1 MSGFMPVPLPNLNK
15 GATKTECSGYI
26 LFAIQARKA
35 KEERKS
41 KMQIPSSVMANRALS
56 ARGLGSGWRLDWG
69 LTFIISA
76 GGVWKELR
84 MNQRFW

>member
-1 MSGFMPVPLPNLNK
+1 M
-15 GATKTECSGYI
+15 
-26 LFAIQARKA
+26 LFAIHARNA

-56 ARGLGSGWRLDWG
+56 ACGLGSGWRLDWG

-76 GGVWKELR
+76 GGVLKELR